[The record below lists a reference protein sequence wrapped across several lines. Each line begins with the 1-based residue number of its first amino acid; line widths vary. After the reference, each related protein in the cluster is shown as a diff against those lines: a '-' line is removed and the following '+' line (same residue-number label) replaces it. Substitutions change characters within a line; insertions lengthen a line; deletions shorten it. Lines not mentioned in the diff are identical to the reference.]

1 MKGREISSPKCSEAC
16 LSCSRN
22 NNKTQRPKEDAAG
35 HDQIAPQF
43 ERIKCSLREAAVTL
57 QTPILV
63 RKAKPGL
70 SEEEEDS
77 KSKNE
82 RNATSSQNETSQKL
96 EQFVQ
101 SASVDKF
108 EEVLQRLAKGK
119 SPALEEEHEVKVTIK
134 SMNN

>member
-1 MKGREISSPKCSEAC
+1 M
-16 LSCSRN
+16 
-22 NNKTQRPKEDAAG
+22 
-35 HDQIAPQF
+35 
-43 ERIKCSLREAAVTL
+43 TL

-70 SEEEEDS
+70 SEEEDS

>member
-1 MKGREISSPKCSEAC
+1 M
-16 LSCSRN
+16 
-22 NNKTQRPKEDAAG
+22 
-35 HDQIAPQF
+35 
-43 ERIKCSLREAAVTL
+43 TL

-82 RNATSSQNETSQKL
+82 SNATSSQNETSQKL